1 VNRSILPVSFVVA
14 LAIAAIP
21 SAALAQN
28 ASPPPTPA
36 QIEKAKKAFQ
46 EGKKLHEQKKLPE
59 AIAKFKESYDLSK
72 NPLLLYNIGFTMDE
86 ALMEDLALY
95 YYRKFLADAP
105 ADAAQRA
112 EVEARVKVLEAKF
125 NPGGATTPG
134 SDPNATKPDP
144 NATKPDPGPKKP
156 LVIKPPGTYSATDF
170 QHEVV
175 DVAPPAKPLDIT
187 AFVPED
193 SGFVVTLYYRT
204 AGEGK
209 FASKEM
215 RWRYKELV
223 GRVPAPK
230 MIGDSVQYYIEAKDA
245 TGAVIAKSGKSTSP
259 NLVTLE
265 ANAPQRFYPDFSE
278 DGEAKITEADIKA
291 RDEEDDPLNRNKKK
305 QTAQPIGPVGD
316 DSIGRVDD
324 GQPGRGFTDVGSQK
338 FTYMKWGSSGVA
350 VVGIGFGIAG
360 MLYAG
365 KYAKQLEDD
374 YELCGAPPCK
384 PYDSVA
390 ADWQSTGKM
399 WQTISNVG
407 FVVGGVGAVVAGYY
421 WYKSLT
427 SPRRY
432 EAKIGKAGKSGN
444 AETTW
449 VVLPQIDASQSNF
462 IGGTAATRF

>member
-14 LAIAAIP
+14 LALAVIP

-28 ASPPPTPA
+28 ATPPPTPA

-105 ADAAQRA
+105 ADAAQRG

-125 NPGGATTPG
+125 NPGVTTP
-134 SDPNATKPDP
+134 DPNATKPDP

-278 DGEAKITEADIKA
+278 EGESKITEADIKA
-291 RDEEDDPLNRNKKK
+291 RDDEDDPLNRNKKK
-305 QTAQPIGPVGD
+305 QTAQPIGPIGD
-316 DSIGRVDD
+316 DSIGPVDN
-324 GQPGRGFTDVGSQK
+324 GQPGHGFRDVGSSK
-338 FTYMKWGSSGVA
+338 FKYVKWGST
-350 VVGIGFGIAG
+350 IGAAAFIGLGAFGFYTAG
-360 MLYAG
+360 NYAT
-365 KYAKQLEDD
+365 QLEDD
-374 YELCGAPPCK
+374 YTLCGAPPCK

-390 ADWQSTGKM
+390 KDWESTGKR
-399 WQTISNVG
+399 WQTIANVS
-407 FVVGGVGAVVAGYY
+407 FVVGGVATLVAGYY
-421 WYKSLT
+421 WYKELT
-427 SPRRY
+427 
-432 EAKIGKAGKSGN
+432 AKKRGELKVSKAGGSP
-444 AETTW
+444 ETTW
-449 VVLPQIDASQSNF
+449 VVLPQIDADGQTNF
-462 IGGTAATRF
+462 IGGTAAARF